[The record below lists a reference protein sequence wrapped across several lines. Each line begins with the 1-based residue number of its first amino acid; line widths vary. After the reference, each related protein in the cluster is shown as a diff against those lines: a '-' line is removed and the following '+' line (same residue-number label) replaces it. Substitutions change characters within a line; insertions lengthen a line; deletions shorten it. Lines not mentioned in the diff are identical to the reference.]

1 MSVAHSNEIEDCSC
15 DDWSFSSFET
25 ERYNNLLNERNR
37 EISELQSEVIRL
49 NKTIERLCKN
59 K

>member
-1 MSVAHSNEIEDCSC
+1 MNVAHSNEIEDCSC
-15 DDWSFSSFET
+15 GDWCFSSFET
-25 ERYNNLLNERNR
+25 KRYNNLLNERNR
-37 EISELQSEVIRL
+37 EISELQYEVIRL